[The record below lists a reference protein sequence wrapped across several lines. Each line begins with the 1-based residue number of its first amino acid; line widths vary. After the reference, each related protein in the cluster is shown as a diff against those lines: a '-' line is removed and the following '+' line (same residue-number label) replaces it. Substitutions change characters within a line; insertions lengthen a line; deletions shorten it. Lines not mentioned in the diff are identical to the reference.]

1 MLKEYLNIYFCFP
14 HGQQS
19 KVSFGFYQNL
29 FPHTKGPM
37 SSTAS
42 WFCPPFLMRM
52 TGVVPW
58 QVDGTHPLESKI
70 YSPHCLLEKKKSTV
84 AKQV

>member
-1 MLKEYLNIYFCFP
+1 
-14 HGQQS
+14 
-19 KVSFGFYQNL
+19 
-29 FPHTKGPM
+29 M

-52 TGVVPW
+52 TGAVPW

-70 YSPHCLLEKKKSTV
+70 YSLHCFIGEKKKIKRS
-84 AKQV
+84 KPGLIYILL

>member
-1 MLKEYLNIYFCFP
+1 
-14 HGQQS
+14 
-19 KVSFGFYQNL
+19 
-29 FPHTKGPM
+29 M

-70 YSPHCLLEKKKSTV
+70 YSLHCFIGEKKKSKE
-84 AKQV
+84 ANQV